1 MGYRGAGR
9 VGREEGDVVK
19 SRKKRRDEAGM
30 MMRDKGRSRVR
41 EGIGLRARLNGLR
54 SREER

>member
-9 VGREEGDVVK
+9 VEREEGDVVK
-19 SRKKRRDEAGM
+19 SRKKPRDEAGM
-30 MMRDKGRSRVR
+30 MMRDKGESRVR
-41 EGIGLRARLNGLR
+41 EGRGLRARMNGLR